1 MEREKEIEGKERLQ
15 NLFGERRGER
25 DTEIDERHFWDGWEE
40 GASYIV
46 FARGEVGEFF
56 VI

>member
-25 DTEIDERHFWDGWEE
+25 DMEFDERHFWDGWEE

-46 FARGEVGEFF
+46 VAWGAVG
-56 VI
+56 